1 MSSAYIPPHLRKKLT
16 AAAAVVTNAVKRG
29 VRFIGNA
36 TGSSNEAPNTGTRHK
51 PRSPTAAPKKATLKT
66 KRQPTP
72 NASPAAKPTH
82 KVKNLP
88 TKYREMLEAAGK
100 TKRVR
105 KHKSRRSSRRSTRR
119 SKKSTKR

>member
-16 AAAAVVTNAVKRG
+16 AAAAAVTNAVKRG

-36 TGSSNEAPNTGTRHK
+36 TGNLNIAPNTGTRHK
-51 PRSPTAAPKKATLKT
+51 PRSPTAAPRKSTLKA

-82 KVKNLP
+82 KVKELP
-88 TKYREMLEAAGK
+88 PKYREMLERAGK
-100 TKRVR
+100 TKRMR
-105 KHKSRRSSRRSTRR
+105 KYKSRRVTRR
-119 SKKSTKR
+119 HKKHVKR

>member
-1 MSSAYIPPHLRKKLT
+1 MSGAYIPPHLRKKLT
-16 AAAAVVTNAVKRG
+16 AAATAVANTIKRG
-29 VRFIGNA
+29 VRFIGDA

-51 PRSPTAAPKKATLKT
+51 PRSPTAAPKKATLKS
-66 KRQPTP
+66 KKQPTP
-72 NASPAAKPTH
+72 NKSPVAKPTH

-105 KHKSRRSSRRSTRR
+105 KHISRRSTRR
-119 SKKSTKR
+119 SKKYTAKRH